1 MQGKDQLEQFIGENR
16 EAFDTAEPGKKS
28 WEVIEQQLHFNDAPK
43 VNRVGWYW
51 KAAVFLLLGAVGF
64 LMVDRYQIQQTPEL
78 EATNVEKFKE
88 LETFY
93 TSLIANKQERLES
106 EMSPKEATMYLEV
119 EMKELD
125 EIYSDLKA
133 LFLESQ
139 PSEQVM
145 ERLVHLLRQKLK
157 VMDSRL
163 EKIEREKLPEEMK
176 EVVDLSM

>member
-1 MQGKDQLEQFIGENR
+1 MQGDDRLENFIRENR
-16 EAFDTAEPGKKS
+16 ELFDAAEPNKRVWNAIDK
-28 WEVIEQQLHFNDAPK
+28 ELHLGDSRK
-43 VNRVGWYW
+43 VNVGWYW
-51 KAAVFLLLGAVGF
+51 KAAVFLLLAAVTF
-64 LMVDRYQIQQTPEL
+64 LMVDRYEVKRPSEL

-106 EMSPKEATMYLEV
+106 EMSPKDASMYLEV

-125 EIYSDLKA
+125 GIYSDLREM
-133 LFLESQ
+133 FLDSQ

-145 ERLVHLLRQKLK
+145 ERLIHLLRQKLK

-163 EKIEREKLPEEMK
+163 EILENSKMPEQMK
-176 EVVDLSM
+176 EDADISL